1 MAWIMNKHLLL
12 ILLGFGSFSNVAFTL
27 EKIEFEFSI
36 KCKVTDVFVL
46 GTKDGIPKRYKGF
59 KDGLIT
65 GSTCSSDFEFSRK
78 GYHNTL
84 DINSS
89 SFSAYSTFDS
99 IHKTEIND
107 IYSFS
112 SDTGTFEGMFGP
124 DYLFFELLG
133 SIEMTRYYKNDWQLM
148 SRSGGIEGARLLT
161 ADCKSMPEEYELAYE
176 YFGKSIFD

>member
-65 GSTCSSDFEFSRK
+65 GSTFSIDFELSRT
-78 GYHNTL
+78 GYQKTRILTL
-84 DINSS
+84 LH
-89 SFSAYSTFDS
+89 SAH
-99 IHKTEIND
+99 ILLLIVHKTEIND